1 MTNEHIL
8 KEAQAKIIAR
18 GENPYYPIEQH
29 IKDMELI
36 EELTKLKLKYG
47 NGGSCNVQTI

>member
-1 MTNEHIL
+1 MQFTNEQII

-29 IKDMELI
+29 LKDMDLITELTILI
-36 EELTKLKLKYG
+36 EKFK
-47 NGGSCNVQTI
+47 